1 MKTKISDRREF
12 IKNSSFGILGAT
24 LINNNIV
31 PDNHTIHNQDPL
43 SIKAYRKLGR
53 TGFNISDI
61 GCGPAVITHDKV
73 LKTILD
79 AGVNYIDSAI
89 AYGEKNEILIGN
101 VIKDYNRKSLF
112 ISSKYRV
119 GEDTTKED
127 VITQIRGVLE
137 RMKTD
142 YLDCLQMHM
151 VSSSKDLKNEAFHE
165 ATKQL
170 KGEGR
175 LRYIGVSC
183 HGSNWFENPEDSM
196 EDVLGNAV
204 EDGRFDVLLLVYNF
218 VQQEMG
224 ERILEKCRKN
234 NLGTTLM
241 KTDPFGGY
249 NLSLM
254 EKYEQLKSEGEE
266 IPGYMEDIRNKI
278 LTQQKLAK
286 SFIEEHKLK
295 DDDAI
300 NRAAIRFVLSNE
312 DAHSTLITFRNY
324 NDINKYINLSGT
336 KLTAHEVALL
346 EHYRNSLGRY
356 YCRHACG
363 ICESSCPEKIPIN
376 TIMRYN
382 HYFSAQDRQKYAIEK
397 FYGLPRRNLDNCRN
411 CEGFCEKNCPYGV
424 SIRNLLSVAGQ
435 NLSLNV

>member
-286 SFIEEHKLK
+286 SFIRG
-295 DDDAI
+295 A
-300 NRAAIRFVLSNE
+300 
-312 DAHSTLITFRNY
+312 
-324 NDINKYINLSGT
+324 
-336 KLTAHEVALL
+336 
-346 EHYRNSLGRY
+346 
-356 YCRHACG
+356 
-363 ICESSCPEKIPIN
+363 
-376 TIMRYN
+376 
-382 HYFSAQDRQKYAIEK
+382 
-397 FYGLPRRNLDNCRN
+397 
-411 CEGFCEKNCPYGV
+411 
-424 SIRNLLSVAGQ
+424 
-435 NLSLNV
+435 